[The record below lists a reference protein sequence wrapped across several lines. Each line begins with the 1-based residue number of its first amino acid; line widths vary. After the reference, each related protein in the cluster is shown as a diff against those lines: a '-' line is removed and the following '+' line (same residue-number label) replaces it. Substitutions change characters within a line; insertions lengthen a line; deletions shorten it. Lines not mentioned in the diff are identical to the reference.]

1 MVHPQDHPASQRR
14 EEVGKLQ
21 EDRSKA
27 VIAKTIEEATKAVE
41 KASTEAQG
49 CTAEVREGSDGTLSS
64 RLSSTIGQFEKSTE
78 ANSQYTAEGG
88 RVIEDVKA
96 NMLQGIMHSSSES
109 ESDDDDEEGDE
120 DEAKKPA
127 TSDKPKRSLRDK
139 ERRKNRRKL
148 ESKLKDELSIVSTAT
163 EVQGQEMMMIMKH
176 VNLIFQ
182 GDREVPRQGR
192 SEQGEDRENTTAVR
206 CETPHRGKLQPVPK
220 HPRTDAVVQQ
230 GKQMVWPSGGNN
242 YREHRFNRSCHREQ
256 GSRGREH
263 QLGVE
268 TFQFEMS
275 ILPKGIA
282 KNCSRKS
289 THGT

>member
-1 MVHPQDHPASQRR
+1 M
-14 EEVGKLQ
+14 
-21 EDRSKA
+21 
-27 VIAKTIEEATKAVE
+27 
-41 KASTEAQG
+41 
-49 CTAEVREGSDGTLSS
+49 
-64 RLSSTIGQFEKSTE
+64 
-78 ANSQYTAEGG
+78 
-88 RVIEDVKA
+88 KA

-163 EVQGQEMMMIMKH
+163 EVQGQETMMIMKH
-176 VNLIFQ
+176 VNLTFQ

-220 HPRTDAVVQQ
+220 HPKTEAVVQQ
-230 GKQMVWPSGGNN
+230 GQADGMAGANN
-242 YREHRFNRSCHREQ
+242 NREHRFNRSCYREQ

-268 TFQFEMS
+268 TFQFEIS

-282 KNCSRKS
+282 KNCRTKS